1 MSRIG
6 WGTGLILGMLAMAMP
21 QIADA
26 EEDDEI
32 GTGQLLVLTKD
43 QKKVEIPL
51 AHTSVEAFVGGFV
64 ARVNVTQTFVN
75 KSKEPIEAVYVFPLP
90 HEAAVDDMT
99 MTIGKRVVKGV
110 IKKREEARQ
119 IYEAA
124 KAAGKTASL
133 LDQERPNIF
142 TQSVANIMPGDDIKI
157 EISYVES
164 LKYEEGEYEF
174 VFPMV
179 VGPRYIPGEFVLGKK
194 GGGWAP
200 DTNRVPDAS
209 RITPPVL
216 KPGERSGHD
225 IDVTVHLNA
234 GVPFHELRST
244 SHMITVDKKGDAAA
258 EVRLDERDTI
268 PNKDLIVR
276 YKVLGDA
283 PQSGVLTWTKDGEG
297 HFLLVLAPKANYED
311 KEIRSREILFVV
323 DSSGSQQ
330 GDPLV
335 KSKEAVKR
343 ALRGL
348 RADDTFQVFNF
359 NDIVTSMAPGPVPA
373 TAENV
378 RDAAKFID
386 QIQATGG
393 TRMLPVIQTALNWP
407 ADPKRLRIVFMTT
420 DGYIGNETEIIGEIH
435 RNLGDAR
442 LFTLGCGSSLNRYLI
457 DRMSEEGKGFAQF
470 VRQDEPTN
478 EVVEKFHKRID
489 APVLTD
495 IQIDWGGLQV
505 AGQIPAKVPD
515 LFAGQPL
522 VVHGK
527 FTKPGEAT
535 VRLAG
540 KTGKGPTE
548 IAVPVKFPA
557 ENGGY
562 SALGTMWARAK
573 IGELSAEMTNKGH
586 TNQLVE
592 EITKL
597 GLDYRLVTEYTS
609 FVAVEEKVRNE
620 GGKQV
625 TVQVPV
631 EMPEGVSYEG
641 VFGKDREEVDQAVMT
656 GSGYGMGSGGM
667 VGGAV
672 AAPPAMKSVAPAK
685 PMVSTQGKAMSRSSA
700 NMVAADEAEGSE
712 SGGPFV
718 DPVAFLGI
726 ASEGPYR
733 DALTKGFTHEV
744 AKKLSDFQKTH
755 GGKSAMVKITIDA
768 QGKVTKVEVM
778 KNETGESD
786 VVDILQKGLAKI
798 AFPAPGNEAS
808 IVFFVRF

>member
-21 QIADA
+21 QMAGA
-26 EEDDEI
+26 EEDDDEI

-43 QKKVEIPL
+43 QKKVEVPL

-179 VGPRYIPGEFVLGKK
+179 VGPRYIPGEFILGKK

-244 SHMITVDKKGDAAA
+244 SHMIKVDKKGDAAA
-258 EVRLDERDTI
+258 DVRLDERDTI

-420 DGYIGNETEIIGEIH
+420 DGYIGNETEITGEIH

-442 LFTLGCGSSLNRYLI
+442 LFTLGCGSSVNRYLI
-457 DRMSEEGKGFAQF
+457 DRMSEEGKGFAQY

-495 IQIDWGGLQV
+495 VAIDWDGLQV
-505 AGQIPAKVPD
+505 TGQIPAQVPD

-527 FTKPGEAT
+527 FTKPGDAD
-535 VRLAG
+535 VRIAG
-540 KTGKGPTE
+540 KTSKGLTT
-548 IAVPVKFPA
+548 IVVPVKFPA

-573 IGELSAEMTNKGH
+573 IGELSAEMTNKGR

-597 GLDYRLVTEYTS
+597 GLDYRLVTEFTS

-641 VFGKDREEVDQAVMT
+641 VFGDKEEAADQAVMT
-656 GSGYGMGSGGM
+656 GAGHGMGSGGM
-667 VGGAV
+667 VGGA
-672 AAPPAMKSVAPAK
+672 AAPPPAMKMMAQPKLSPQ
-685 PMVSTQGKAMSRSSA
+685 VSGQGKAMSRSSA
-700 NMVAADEAEGSE
+700 GMQYERD
-712 SGGPFV
+712 SGGPYV

-726 ASEGPYR
+726 SSEGPYR
-733 DALTKGFTHEV
+733 DALTEGFAQEV
-744 AKKLSDFQKTH
+744 AKKLADYLKTH
-755 GGKSAMVKITIDA
+755 GGKSAMVKVTIDDK
-768 QGKVTKVEVM
+768 GHVTKVEVM
-778 KNETGESD
+778 KNETGESE
-786 VVDILQKGLAKI
+786 VADILQKGLAKI
-798 AFPAPGNEAS
+798 TFPAPGNEAS